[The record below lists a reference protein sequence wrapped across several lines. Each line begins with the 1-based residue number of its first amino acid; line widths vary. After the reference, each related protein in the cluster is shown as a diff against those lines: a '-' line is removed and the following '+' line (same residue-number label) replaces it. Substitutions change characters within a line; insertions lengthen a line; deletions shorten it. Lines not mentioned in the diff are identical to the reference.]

1 MRRVILCV
9 LGAAA
14 LAVTAIAILP
24 SLISSDW
31 MRAELG
37 RQLSSA
43 TGSSIAFNGPVKFSA
58 FPSLAVVAKDVT
70 LSAEAQRV
78 TAEFAEVTGSVA
90 FSSLWADRLRIEEIS
105 VDRPVIILDEKA
117 ADETTPVQ
125 EGSGEARSSDPL
137 PDLAALLERSAIDSV
152 SITSGTF
159 IRRSAARPEE
169 VVSDVELT
177 LSIPDID
184 DAFSLSASARMGERT
199 YEASFTISTLRSLL
213 GRQPADLDLRVEA
226 DPAPAPGLTSLSAS
240 GQVTLNA
247 NGSYQIRGGKVE
259 TGEQAFGL
267 NALFLPGKRARFL
280 ADLDADRLDLTPF
293 VDTTPAPSPSKV
305 PPTGTKTDVGNQAGL
320 QFLTGF
326 DADVSINAAAITF
339 GEMSAS
345 DVSVSAELKDG
356 NLAVELGQLGI
367 DAGVVTANVATDVR
381 SDDPLFRGRLSS
393 EGLDIG
399 SLSVLADRSVPV
411 SGALTIDAGFTF
423 RGLDADSIRKTID
436 LTGTIGLRD
445 ASFAL
450 PLADEAMQEVK
461 AKKISARIES
471 LRKPVRLEGR
481 LEWRNKPVD
490 VDLQIPAADTL
501 LTGDLASQGIPL
513 KLQMQMPDAR
523 LSLDGRA
530 ALPGTYA
537 GRLDFSVADLSA
549 FLSGFG
555 QSGAESIGPLAFSGN
570 VVSGAH
576 GVSFDKASVSVNGI
590 EAKGNGSLEFATPL
604 KIETSLDFAE
614 LDLARLAGAG
624 APAPQPKAKAKAKA
638 VIGADVPLDL
648 SSLRSVDATI
658 GINAEKLGYGRVFAG
673 PVTTMLVV
681 SEGVAS
687 LTLPESP
694 FYGGHVVASLKADG
708 SQPEPSIAFQ
718 ASLSRVSSAPL
729 LTDMAGFRYLE
740 GALNARFDVTGA
752 GGTTKTLAKSL
763 QGTAEVTF
771 ADGAIR
777 GIDIADVYNNLV
789 RLMSS
794 GFKQDDSK
802 ATTFTEL
809 GASFAIEGGVARTED
824 IKLVGPLVR
833 MTGKGA
839 ADLAQSTLNFR
850 LEPRIV
856 ASLQGQG
863 AEISTDGVGVP
874 VVVEGS
880 FAAPRIYP
888 DLSDLLKNPDAAL
901 AKLKDFGL
909 PIDKLPIGDLLNGD
923 GAGAAVRDLLGG
935 TLDKALKDKA
945 FKQEEQQLSIEE
957 IIGGDPAPKPDEAA
971 AEVPPNEEA
980 AKADAPTEQPANGTE
995 EPSEEADSPMEVF
1008 FKQLLR

>member
-1 MRRVILCV
+1 MRRFILSLV
-9 LGAAA
+9 GVAA
-14 LAVTAIAILP
+14 LAVAAIAILP

-31 MRAELG
+31 VRSELG
-37 RQLSSA
+37 RQLSAA
-43 TGSSIAFNGPVKFSA
+43 TGSSIAFNGPVNLSA
-58 FPSLAVVAKDVT
+58 FPYLAVVAENVT
-70 LSAEAQRV
+70 LSAEAQGV
-78 TAEFAEVTGSVA
+78 TAEFAEVSGSVA
-90 FSSLWADRLRIEEIS
+90 LSSLWSDRLHIKQIAL
-105 VDRPVIILDEKA
+105 DRPVIVFEEKP
-117 ADETTPVQ
+117 ADEAAPTTADSGH
-125 EGSGEARSSDPL
+125 ETGSGDTL
-137 PDLAALLERSAIDSV
+137 PALVAFLERSAIESV
-152 SITSGTF
+152 SITAGTF
-159 IRRSAARPEE
+159 IRRSPENPEE

-177 LSIPDID
+177 LSAPDID
-184 DAFSLSASARMGERT
+184 DEFSLSASARMGERS
-199 YEASFTISTLRSLL
+199 YETSFTISTLRSLL
-213 GRQPADLDLRVEA
+213 ERQPADVTLAVEA
-226 DPAPAPGLTSLSAS
+226 DPAPAPGMSNLEAS

-247 NGSYQIRGGKVE
+247 NGSYQIRGGEVE
-259 TGEQAFGL
+259 AGEQAFGL
-267 NALFLPGKRARFL
+267 NALFVPAERARFL
-280 ADLDADRLDLTPF
+280 VDLEADRLDLTPF
-293 VDTTPAPSPSKV
+293 MDAAPEASQFGAPAADTAKPA
-305 PPTGTKTDVGNQAGL
+305 NL
-320 QFLTGF
+320 QFLAGF
-326 DADVSINAAAITF
+326 DADMSINAAALTV
-339 GEMSAS
+339 GEISAS
-345 DVSVSAELKDG
+345 DVSFSAALKDG
-356 NLAVELGQLGI
+356 ELAAELGHLGI
-367 DAGVVTANVATDVR
+367 DAGSLAASVATDVR
-381 SDDPLFRGRLSS
+381 ADDPVFRGRLASK
-393 EGLDIG
+393 GLDIAK
-399 SLSVLADRSVPV
+399 LSALAGQTVPL
-411 SGALTIDAGFTF
+411 SGALTIDAGFAF
-423 RGLDADSIRKTID
+423 RGLDAQAIRKTAD

-445 ASFAL
+445 AAYTL
-450 PLADEAMQEVK
+450 PGIADETMREVK
-461 AKKISARIES
+461 AKKITARIES
-471 LRKPVRLEGR
+471 LAKPVRLAGR
-481 LEWRNKPVD
+481 LEWRSKPVD
-490 VDLQIPAADTL
+490 VDLQIPAADTI
-501 LTGDLASQGIPL
+501 LAGNLAVEGIPVRLQL
-513 KLQMQMPDAR
+513 KMPDAS
-523 LSLDGRA
+523 LSLDGKA

-537 GRLDFSVADLSA
+537 GKLGFSTADLSA
-549 FLSGFG
+549 FLAGLG
-555 QSGAESIGPLAFSGN
+555 QSGAESIGPLAFNGHVDAGTTS
-570 VVSGAH
+570 
-576 GVSFDKASVSVNGI
+576 VSFQKATISVNGV
-590 EAKGNGSLEFATPL
+590 EGAGSGSVEFTTPL
-604 KIETSLDFAE
+604 KITTALNFDE
-614 LDLARLAGAG
+614 LDLARLAGAQS
-624 APAPQPKAKAKAKA
+624 PAPLAKAAK
-638 VIGADVPLDL
+638 GAEPADAPLDL
-648 SSLRSVDATI
+648 SSLRSIDATI
-658 GINAEKLGYGRVFAG
+658 KLNAKKLGYGKVFAG
-673 PVTTMLVV
+673 PVATSLVV
-681 SEGVAS
+681 SDGVAS

-708 SQPEPSIAFQ
+708 SQPEPSIALQ
-718 ASLSRVSSAPL
+718 ASISGASAAPL

-763 QGTAEVTF
+763 QGTAEVTV

-923 GAGAAVRDLLGG
+923 GAGAAVWDLLGG

-971 AEVPPNEEA
+971 AEVPPNEEP

-995 EPSEEADSPMEVF
+995 EPSEEADGPMEGF

>member
-1 MRRVILCV
+1 MRRFILCV

-58 FPSLAVVAKDVT
+58 FPSLAVVAEDVT
-70 LSAEAQRV
+70 LSAEAEGV
-78 TAEFAEVTGSVA
+78 TAEFAQVTGSVA

-105 VDRPVIILDEKA
+105 LDRPVIILDEKA
-117 ADETTPVQ
+117 ADETTPAQ

-137 PDLAALLERSAIDSV
+137 PDLAALLERSAVDSV

-177 LSIPDID
+177 LSVPDID
-184 DAFSLSASARMGERT
+184 DTFSLSASARMGERN

-267 NALFLPGKRARFL
+267 NALFFPGKRARFL

-450 PLADEAMQEVK
+450 PLADETMREVK

-501 LTGDLASQGIPL
+501 LTGDLASLGIPL

-523 LSLDGRA
+523 LSLDGKA

-555 QSGAESIGPLAFSGN
+555 QSGAESVGPLAFSGN
-570 VVSGAH
+570 VVSGAQ

-590 EAKGNGSLEFATPL
+590 EAKGNGSVEFATPL

-624 APAPQPKAKAKAKA
+624 APAPQPKGKAKAKA
-638 VIGADVPLDL
+638 VASADVPLDL

-658 GINAEKLGYGRVFAG
+658 RINAEKLGYGRVFAG
-673 PVTTMLVV
+673 PVTTSLVV

-687 LTLPESP
+687 LALPESP

-718 ASLSRVSSAPL
+718 ASISRASSAPL

-763 QGTAEVTF
+763 LGTAEVTF

-945 FKQEEQQLSIEE
+945 FKQEEQPLSIEE

-995 EPSEEADSPMEVF
+995 EPSEEADGPMEVF

>member
-1 MRRVILCV
+1 MRRFILCL

-43 TGSSIAFNGPVKFSA
+43 TGSSIAFNGPVKLSA
-58 FPSLAVVAKDVT
+58 FPSLAVVAEDVT
-70 LSAEAQRV
+70 LSAEAQGV

-90 FSSLWADRLRIEEIS
+90 FSSLWADRLRIKEIS
-105 VDRPVIILDEKA
+105 LDRPVIILDETA
-117 ADETTPVQ
+117 ADETMPAQ
-125 EGSGEARSSDPL
+125 EGSEETRSSDPL

-152 SITSGTF
+152 SITAGTF

-177 LSIPDID
+177 LSAPDID
-184 DAFSLSASARMGERT
+184 DAFSLSASARMGDRN

-213 GRQPADLDLRVEA
+213 GGQPADLDLTVQA
-226 DPAPAPGLTSLSAS
+226 DPAPAPGLSSLSAS

-259 TGEQAFGL
+259 TGEQVFGL
-267 NALFLPGKRARFL
+267 NALFVPGKRAHFL
-280 ADLDADRLDLTPF
+280 ADLDADRLDLTTF
-293 VDTTPAPSPSKV
+293 IDATPAPPQSKG
-305 PPTGTKTDVGNQAGL
+305 PAADMATGAGQRAGL
-320 QFLTGF
+320 RFLAGF

-356 NLAVELGQLGI
+356 KLAVALGQLGI
-367 DAGVVTANVATDVR
+367 DAGVLTADVATDVR
-381 SDDPLFRGRLSS
+381 SDDPVFRGRLSS

-399 SLSVLADRSVPV
+399 SLSALADRSVPV
-411 SGALTIDAGFTF
+411 SGALTIDAGFAF
-423 RGLDADSIRKTID
+423 RGLDADTIRKTID

-450 PLADEAMQEVK
+450 PLADETMREVK

-471 LRKPVRLEGR
+471 LRKPVRLAGR

-490 VDLQIPAADTL
+490 VDLRIPAADAL
-501 LTGDLASQGIPL
+501 LTGNFASEGIPL
-513 KLQMQMPDAR
+513 KLQLQMPDAR

-530 ALPGTYA
+530 ALPGNYA

-570 VVSGAH
+570 VVSGAT
-576 GVSFDKASVSVNGI
+576 GVSFEKASVSVNGI
-590 EAKGNGSLEFATPL
+590 EATGNGSVEFATPL

-624 APAPQPKAKAKAKA
+624 APAPQPKAKAKA
-638 VIGADVPLDL
+638 VESADVPLDL

-658 GINAEKLGYGRVFAG
+658 RINAEKLGYGRVFAG

-708 SQPEPSIAFQ
+708 SQPVPSIALQ
-718 ASLSRVSSAPL
+718 ASISRASSAPL

-763 QGTAEVTF
+763 QGTAEAAF

-789 RLMSS
+789 RLISS

-809 GASFAIEGGVARTED
+809 AASFAIEGGVARTED

-839 ADLAQSTLNFR
+839 ADLAQSALNFR

-874 VVVEGS
+874 VIVEGS
-880 FAAPRIYP
+880 FADPRIYP
-888 DLSDLLKNPDAAL
+888 DLSELLKNPAAAL
-901 AKLKDFGL
+901 AKLKALGL
-909 PIDKLPIGDLLNGD
+909 SIDKLPIGDLLDRSGE
-923 GAGAAVRDLLGG
+923 GSGGGSVKDLLGG
-935 TLDKALKDKA
+935 VLDKALQSK
-945 FKQEEQQLSIEE
+945 EQQLSIEE
-957 IIGGDPAPKPDEAA
+957 IIGGDAASKADQTA
-971 AEVPPNEEA
+971 AEVPPM
-980 AKADAPTEQPANGTE
+980 E
-995 EPSEEADSPMEVF
+995 EPVTTGADSGAAVPAEEPDSPIESL